1 MRYALWILT
10 SSPALKVIMMGA
22 ARAVNAT
29 GDGPDARLKATFR
42 SFSCTARQPTGRGMV
57 L

>member
-1 MRYALWILT
+1 M
-10 SSPALKVIMMGA
+10 VGA
-22 ARAVNAT
+22 AGAVNAT